1 MTYLSSYKHFETG
14 SINVARA
21 GIESQTQRD
30 RNRARE
36 KEGNSHKC
44 LDNILTDY

>member
-21 GIESQTQRD
+21 GIESKRD
-30 RNRARE
+30 RDRSRAKE